1 MVRLESII
9 THRVHI
15 QLELSSVQILPHC
28 LSANPDSAIHS
39 SHTEHR
45 GNSEVHHTR
54 CTGVPC
60 KDSLMACVVSLYRPL
75 SLLAPVGVRR
85 AIVCRMSLDMRAREV
100 FASAIEAVQPDIV
113 MRRGLERTGDTLLV
127 NGRSF
132 TLKNNLHLVGFGKAV
147 LGMAAEAER
156 IVGDHLVR
164 GVISVPHGIQETI
177 RQHGKDQMLLKDGS
191 RITVM
196 EGAKHNLPDA
206 DAQRAAEC
214 IKELV
219 STLTENDMLL
229 VLISGGGSA
238 LLPAPV
244 PPISLQEKQDVT
256 RRLAGAG
263 ATIQELN
270 SVRRALSILKGG
282 GLAHCAH
289 PAQVV
294 ALVLSDVIG
303 DPLDLIASGP
313 TVWTEV
319 WPEEI
324 WSILERYGLSSSLPV
339 SVKEVLG
346 RSAPRW
352 EESGEQSDRAA
363 HVLNAVIGSNSI
375 ALECAGRRAREL
387 GFRPVVLSPG
397 VCGNV
402 QSVSRLYG
410 LLARFACSRDEPP
423 PELPAE
429 ILKLGPETGV
439 ESWDLCRAMQVLGEG
454 RGEGWGATCLLAGGE
469 PTVQLTGKGRGGRN
483 QELALRVGLE
493 LADMELPPKGPLFLS
508 GGTDGQDGPTEAA
521 GAVTD
526 AGLGKEARAQ
536 GLDPDG
542 FLVNNDSFTFF
553 SRLSGGQRLLLPGL
567 TGTNVMDVHMLLI
580 PPIPIVVSGR

>member
-1 MVRLESII
+1 MARA
-9 THRVHI
+9 
-15 QLELSSVQILPHC
+15 LSLF
-28 LSANPDSAIHS
+28 
-39 SHTEHR
+39 
-45 GNSEVHHTR
+45 
-54 CTGVPC
+54 
-60 KDSLMACVVSLYRPL
+60 RPL
-75 SLLAPVGVRR
+75 FFMPPVGVRR
-85 AIVCRMSLDMRAREV
+85 AIVCRMSLDTRAREV
-100 FASAIEAVQPDIV
+100 FAAAIEAVQPDTV
-113 MRRGLERTGDTLLV
+113 VHQGLQRTGDTLLV
-127 NGRSF
+127 NGHSF
-132 TLKNNLHLVGFGKAV
+132 TLRNNLHLVGFGKAV

-164 GVISVPHGIQETI
+164 GVVSVPHGIQETLQ
-177 RQHGKDQMLLKDGS
+177 QHGKDQMLLKEGS
-191 RITVM
+191 RIKVM
-196 EGAKHNLPDA
+196 EGAKHNLSDSE
-206 DAQRAAEC
+206 AQRAAEC
-214 IKELV
+214 IKDLA
-219 STLTENDMLL
+219 STLTENDLLL

-256 RRLAGAG
+256 RRLAAAG

-270 SVRRALSILKGG
+270 SVRRALSLLKGG

-294 ALVLSDVIG
+294 SLVLSDVIG

-319 WPEEI
+319 CPEEV
-324 WSILERYGLSSSLPV
+324 WSVLGRYGLSTASLPA

-346 RSAPRW
+346 RSFPRW
-352 EESGEQSDRAA
+352 EPVGDQSDRAA
-363 HVLNAVIGSNSI
+363 RVFNAVIGSNSI
-375 ALECAGRRAREL
+375 ALESAGRRAREL

-397 VCGNV
+397 VRGDV
-402 QSVSRLYG
+402 RSVSRLYG
-410 LLARFACSRDEPP
+410 LLAHFACSHKEPP
-423 PELPAE
+423 TELPAE

-454 RGEGWGATCLLAGGE
+454 RAEGWGATCLLAGGE
-469 PTVQLTGKGRGGRN
+469 PTVQLTGRGCGGRN

-493 LADMELPPKGPLFLS
+493 LRGMELPPKGPVFLS

-526 AGLGKEARAQ
+526 AGLGEEAQTQ
-536 GLDPDG
+536 GLDAKG

-580 PPIPIVVSGR
+580 PPIPVVVSGH